1 MTDEE
6 KKKLQ
11 IDLGLAEVRIKQLQ
25 EQLTACE
32 AALAERDSQ
41 IEKLDGYAKT
51 NAVEVSRKLVW
62 GAVHNAGR
70 AITNGRIPRWA
81 AVKSALGVGS
91 TTARQLCRVHKA
103 EPDEQV
109 GRGDQCGG
117 CKRIDSYLEVCG
129 GCVCAPTGPDW
140 SHCIRH
146 DEDMG
151 GKTCGCNPKK

>member
-6 KKKLQ
+6 KKLRLE
-11 IDLGLAEVRIKQLQ
+11 LGLAEVRIKQLQ